1 MRARRKLIG
10 TPERPR
16 LNVYIS
22 LNHVYTQIVDDW
34 AAETL
39 VSAATVEDEVA
50 AQCGG
55 TTSNTQAAAV
65 VGRVIGERALA
76 EGISKVCF
84 DGGGRKYHG
93 RVKALADAAREA
105 GLEF

>member
-16 LNVYIS
+16 LNICIS
-22 LNHVYTQIVDDW
+22 LNHIYAQVIDDW
-34 AAETL
+34 AAGTL
-39 VSAATVEDEVA
+39 VSATTVEDEVA
-50 AQCGG
+50 EQCDGATDNIG
-55 TTSNTQAAAV
+55 AAAV
-65 VGRVIGERALA
+65 VGRIIGERALA

-105 GLEF
+105 GLDF